1 MSVLLT
7 VCRACLFWR
16 CSGKEKGTLPYPN
29 WPGRTG
35 EGLLAAVASRLVE
48 TDRLLLP
55 PPDLRAAEL
64 VGLLMTRAGW
74 LL

>member
-1 MSVLLT
+1 MLLT

-29 WPGRTG
+29 WPGRIG
-35 EGLLAAVASRLVE
+35 EGLFAAAASRLVE
-48 TDRLLLP
+48 TERLLLP
-55 PPDLRAAEL
+55 PPDLTVVGL
-64 VGLLMTRAGW
+64 GGLLMTRAGW